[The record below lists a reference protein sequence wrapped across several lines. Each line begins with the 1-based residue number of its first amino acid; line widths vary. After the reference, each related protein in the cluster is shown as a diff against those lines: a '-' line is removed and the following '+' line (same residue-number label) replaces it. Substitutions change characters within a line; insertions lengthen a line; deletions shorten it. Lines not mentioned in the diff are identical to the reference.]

1 MVQTGL
7 HGEDAASAGATHQF
21 WAKLMTSLLLGAIY
35 PLTQIYQHESDRRDH
50 VNTLSMKLGY
60 KGTFF
65 FTAILFVAA
74 NLAAWFHFNEV
85 NFVRSFW
92 VLQLFLVPVT
102 IYFAYWF
109 VQVWRDTRAA
119 NFDHAMRMN
128 LLASL
133 CLNLCYMSFL
143 LSQ

>member
-1 MVQTGL
+1 ML
-7 HGEDAASAGATHQF
+7 
-21 WAKLMTSLLLGAIY
+21 
-35 PLTQIYQHESDRRDH
+35 
-50 VNTLSMKLGY
+50 LGY
-60 KGTFF
+60 KGTFL
-65 FTAILFVAA
+65 FTAIVFALA
-74 NLAAWFHFNEV
+74 NGMAWLHFKEMNS
-85 NFVRSFW
+85 VRSFW
-92 VLQLFLVPVT
+92 VLQLFLAPVA

-109 VQVWRDTRAA
+109 VQVIKDQRAA